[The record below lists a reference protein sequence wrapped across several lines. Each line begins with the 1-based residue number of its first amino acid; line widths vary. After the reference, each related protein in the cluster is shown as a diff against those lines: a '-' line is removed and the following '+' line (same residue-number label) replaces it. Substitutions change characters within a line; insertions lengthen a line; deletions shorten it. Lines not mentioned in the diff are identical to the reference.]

1 MKILLTGAAG
11 FIGSH
16 FAEALLE
23 EGHQVISIDNLNPF
37 YDPAIKERN
46 LLKITEKM
54 GNSGQF
60 IDLRGDIRDTVF
72 IREVFK
78 THQPQEVVHLAAM
91 AGVRPSIADPVTYQ
105 EVNIRGTMNL
115 LESMKEFGVSR
126 MIFASSSSVYGNNPK
141 VPFSEDDNVDHPISP
156 YAATKKAGE
165 LICYTYHH
173 LYQFM
178 IVALRFF
185 TVYGPRQRPEMA
197 IHKFTRLIDEGR
209 PVPMFGDGTSKRD
222 YTFITDIIDGMKR
235 VRKIQS
241 GFHLYNLGES
251 RTTSLSDLIHLIEEA
266 MGKKAN
272 IQNLPQQPGD
282 VNITYADI
290 SRARKELGYDPHT
303 TMEEGIQRF
312 VAWYREFKRDFSRG

>member
-16 FAEALLE
+16 FAETLLR
-23 EGHQVISIDNLNPF
+23 EGHEVISIDNLNPF

-46 LLKITEKM
+46 LREIKKRFGSE
-54 GNSGQF
+54 QF
-60 IDLRGDIRDTVF
+60 TDLRGDIRNTDF
-72 IREVFK
+72 IHDVFK
-78 THQPQEVVHLAAM
+78 TYHPEEVVHLAAM

-115 LESMKEFGVSR
+115 LEAMKKYEVSR
-126 MIFASSSSVYGNNPK
+126 MIFASSSSVYGNNPE
-141 VPFSEDDNVDHPISP
+141 VPFAEDDFVDHPISP

-173 LYQFM
+173 LYQFTV
-178 IVALRFF
+178 VALRFF

-197 IHKFTRLIDEGR
+197 IHKFTRLIDEGH

-222 YTFITDIIDGMKR
+222 YTYIDDIIYGMKK
-235 VRKIQS
+235 VRKIDS

-251 RTTSLSDLIHLIEEA
+251 HTTALIDLIHLIEKTL
-266 MGKKAN
+266 GKQAN
-272 IQNLPQQPGD
+272 IQRLPLQPGD

-290 SRARKELGYDPHT
+290 SRARRELGYDPHT
-303 TMEEGIQRF
+303 TMEEGIRKF
-312 VAWYREFKRDFSRG
+312 VEWYRETMARG

>member
-16 FAEALLE
+16 FAETLLR
-23 EGHQVISIDNLNPF
+23 EGHEVVSIDNLNPF

-46 LLKITEKM
+46 LREIKKRFGSE
-54 GNSGQF
+54 QF
-60 IDLRGDIRDTVF
+60 TDLRGDIRDTDF
-72 IREVFK
+72 INDVFK
-78 THQPQEVVHLAAM
+78 THHPEEVVHLAAM

-115 LESMKEFGVSR
+115 LEAMKKYEVSR

-141 VPFSEDDNVDHPISP
+141 VPFAEDDFVDHPISP

-173 LYQFM
+173 LYQFT

-209 PVPMFGDGTSKRD
+209 PVPMFGDGTTKRD
-222 YTFITDIIDGMKR
+222 YTYIDDIIDGMVR
-235 VRKIQS
+235 VRRIES

-251 RTTSLSDLIHLIEEA
+251 RTTALIDLIHLIEEA
-266 MGKKAN
+266 LGKKAD
-272 IQNLPQQPGD
+272 IQRLPLQPGD

-290 SRARKELGYDPHT
+290 SRARRELGYDPHT
-303 TMEEGIQRF
+303 TMEEGIRKF
-312 VAWYREFKRDFSRG
+312 VEWYKGL